1 MRFFDSSQV
10 HGTLPYASLV
20 PALIDAHHRDVDLSQ
35 SLLQTQPSAGGGE
48 DIFLSLPAWQ
58 RGHAI
63 GSKLVTVFPDNEF
76 NGSGL
81 PSVQAVFVLFDGTN
95 GQPRAVVDGTA
106 LTLRK
111 TAADSAAGSH
121 FLARE
126 DCESLLVVGAGAL
139 APHLAMA
146 HLAIRPAI
154 RRVAV
159 WNRTGS
165 RAASMVRDLDLPG
178 IELTAVRDLEAAARE
193 ADLITCATMATEP
206 LILGKWLKPG
216 THLDLVGSFRT
227 DMHECDGEAIGRSSV
242 FVDSPWSALE
252 DSGELVTAF
261 NEGTLSREDIQADLF
276 DLARG
281 KHPGRRS
288 GQEITAYKN
297 GGGGHLDL
305 MVAGILMSEDSSGPE
320 E

>member
-10 HGTLPYASLV
+10 HGALPYASLV

-58 RGHAI
+58 RGHAL
-63 GSKLVTVFPDNEF
+63 GSKLVTLFPHNEF

-95 GQPRAVVDGTA
+95 GKPMAVVDGTA

-146 HLAIRPAI
+146 HMAVRPAI

-159 WNRTGS
+159 WNRTAS

-178 IELTAVRDLEAAARE
+178 IELTAVQDLEAAARE

-320 E
+320 G

>member
-1 MRFFDSSQV
+1 MHFFDSNQV
-10 HGTLPYASLV
+10 HGALPYASLV

-58 RGHAI
+58 RGHVL
-63 GSKLVTVFPDNEF
+63 GSKLVTLFPHNEF

-95 GQPRAVVDGTA
+95 GKPRAVVDGTA

-146 HLAIRPAI
+146 HLAVRPAI

-159 WNRTGS
+159 WNRTAS

-227 DMHECDGEAIGRSSV
+227 DMQECDGEAISRSSV

-252 DSGELVTAF
+252 DSGELITAF
-261 NEGTLSREDIQADLF
+261 NEGTLSREEIQADLF

-288 GQEITAYKN
+288 NREITVYKN

-305 MVAGILMSEDSSGPE
+305 MVSGILLAEDSSGPE
-320 E
+320 G